1 MPKQAQME
9 FGWTRTGGDGGSVV
23 AAAPVPE
30 AEQRSSL
37 SQETLPGIP
46 VVEDA
51 AVPPTR
57 VRARS
62 GPVVLPVPKPLPH
75 AIGRGHF
82 GEDENGPIRPT
93 AQEVRAITENH
104 TERLIGFLD
113 GLQEVN
119 AHLNNTQCS
128 DRARLYHEKDRLL
141 SAYQGALA
149 MYAEDF
155 GQNAA
160 KRLDAWA
167 RHQQRK
173 EGR

>member
-1 MPKQAQME
+1 MRKQTQME
-9 FGWTRTGGDGGSVV
+9 FGWTGTGRDGGSVD
-23 AAAPVPE
+23 AAAPAP
-30 AEQRSSL
+30 EQRSSL

-51 AVPPTR
+51 AAAPTR
-57 VRARS
+57 VRARGS
-62 GPVVLPVPKPLPH
+62 PVVLPVPKPLPQ

-82 GEDENGPIRPT
+82 GEDENGPFRPT

-160 KRLDAWA
+160 NRLDAWA

-173 EGR
+173 EVR

>member
-1 MPKQAQME
+1 MPKHVQIE
-9 FGWTRTGGDGGSVV
+9 FDWTRTGGDSAPVA

-30 AEQRSSL
+30 VEIQKPL

-46 VVEDA
+46 VVADA
-51 AVPPTR
+51 STPTTT
-57 VRARS
+57 VRARRS
-62 GPVVLPVPKPLPH
+62 PVVLPVPKPLPT

-119 AHLNNTQCS
+119 ALLNNSQCS
-128 DRARLYHEKDRLL
+128 DRARLFHEKDRLL
-141 SAYQGALA
+141 SGYQGALA

-160 KRLDAWA
+160 NRLDAWA

-173 EGR
+173 E

>member
-1 MPKQAQME
+1 MPKQTQME
-9 FGWTRTGGDGGSVV
+9 FGWTGTGRDGGPVA

-30 AEQRSSL
+30 QRGSL
-37 SQETLPGIP
+37 SEETLPGIP

-51 AVPPTR
+51 APPPAR
-57 VRARS
+57 VRARNS
-62 GPVVLPVPKPLPH
+62 PVVLPVPKPLPQ

-160 KRLDAWA
+160 NRLDAWA